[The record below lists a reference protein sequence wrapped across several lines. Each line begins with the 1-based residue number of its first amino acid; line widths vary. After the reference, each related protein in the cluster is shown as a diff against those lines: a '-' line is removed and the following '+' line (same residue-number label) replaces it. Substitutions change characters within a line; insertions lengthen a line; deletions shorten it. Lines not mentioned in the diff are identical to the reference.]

1 MHLEK
6 NRTYACT
13 FPVQRKEIDVV
24 KVRFTMRYSSR
35 KLSNDKVITTACNFW
50 GQIACSFQVMSGN
63 ILFLGYKIFEIPP
76 FFQTRPGDL
85 GKKVHA
91 CSLRF
96 SALKKWTGLRSSYGK
111 ISSPLAE
118 ISGTEPACPLTWTR
132 RNFFTKDLEVRRDL
146 EHQASPVKRAHMKR
160 PILSFSNS
168 KDDYVDVLYID
179 PAKEKLTFYGTK
191 NSKSTENRQ
200 TFIR

>member
-35 KLSNDKVITTACNFW
+35 KLSNDKVITTACIFW
-50 GQIACSFQVMSGN
+50 RPIACSFQVMSGN
-63 ILFLGYKIFEIPP
+63 ILFLGNKIFEIPP

-91 CSLRF
+91 CSIRFSTLNVQGILRNLKVPIWRSWGEMWRRNINATKQGKQTWLISHAGRDIFGSFWRFFLRF
-96 SALKKWTGLRSSYGK
+96 FDLKRKYAW
-111 ISSPLAE
+111 
-118 ISGTEPACPLTWTR
+118 
-132 RNFFTKDLEVRRDL
+132 
-146 EHQASPVKRAHMKR
+146 
-160 PILSFSNS
+160 
-168 KDDYVDVLYID
+168 
-179 PAKEKLTFYGTK
+179 
-191 NSKSTENRQ
+191 
-200 TFIR
+200 